1 MSATGYQAE
10 VNETIIITA
19 SSPVVV
25 NNGTISVVAAGKL
38 WRMTCLL
45 LCSFMTSCS
54 LD

>member
-25 NNGTISVVAAGKL
+25 VNKSAISVAAGKL